1 MIWTGERLAAVLNT
15 HSGSD
20 RSFCQ
25 VSTDTRTL
33 KREALFVALTGVHFD
48 GHDFL
53 EAAREAGATGAVVRR
68 GTPHLD
74 GLEQFEV
81 DDPLVALGRLARA
94 RRREVP
100 GPVIAVT
107 GTNGK
112 TATKEMLAKVL
123 GTRWKVHSTL
133 ANLNNLIGVPQ
144 SILTAPDD
152 TEALVLEA
160 GANAVGEIGRLRG
173 IIEPTVAVVT
183 NVSAGHL
190 AGFGSLEAVLA
201 EKVSLVRDAPVAI
214 VGTRPE
220 ELFEEAGRSAHRVI
234 SAGIG
239 RRAEVAPD
247 EWTVGEDGRVTLTF
261 RGQRVEL
268 PLVGRH
274 QVENAAI
281 ALAVAVELDL
291 DLTRVARA
299 LEEVSLPAGRCEVV
313 RQGGGRGRGGG
324 GLVILNDS
332 YNANP
337 ESMRASLETAA
348 DMRACRPFVAVVGS
362 MLELGEDSSQL
373 HLESAEAILRQNPKL
388 IGATGDF
395 IDAFETLGVPGDRLV
410 TSRDVE
416 ELGSVLR
423 DRLAGNEFVL
433 VKASRGVGLERVIP
447 LLTGG
452 D

>member
-1 MIWTGERLAAVLNT
+1 MIWTGESVAAVLNT
-15 HSGSD
+15 DSDSD
-20 RSFCQ
+20 RSFSE

-33 KREALFVALTGVHFD
+33 KREALFVALIGENFD

-68 GTPHLD
+68 GSPHLD
-74 GLEQFEV
+74 GMEQFEV
-81 DDPLVALGRLARA
+81 DDPLVALGLLARA

-112 TATKEMLAKVL
+112 TATKEMLAKAL

-133 ANLNNLIGVPQ
+133 ANLNNLIGVPRT
-144 SILTAPDD
+144 ILTAPDD

-160 GANAVGEIGRLRG
+160 GANAVGEIERLRD

-201 EKVSLVRDAPVAI
+201 EKVSLVRDAPVAV

-234 SAGIG
+234 SAGTG
-239 RRAEVAPD
+239 GRAEVTPD
-247 EWTVGEDGRVTLTF
+247 EWTVGEDGRGTLTF
-261 RGQRVEL
+261 RGRRVEL

-274 QVENAAI
+274 QVENATI

-313 RQGGGRGRGGG
+313 RRDGNGS

-348 DMRACRPFVAVVGS
+348 DMRADRPFVAVVGS
-362 MLELGEDSSQL
+362 MLELGEHSSRL

-423 DRLAGNEFVL
+423 GRLAGNEFVL

-452 D
+452 N

>member
-1 MIWTGERLAAVLNT
+1 MIWTGESVAAVLNT
-15 HSGSD
+15 DSDSD
-20 RSFCQ
+20 RSFSE

-33 KREALFVALTGVHFD
+33 KRKALFVALTGEHFD

-68 GTPHLD
+68 GSPHLD
-74 GLEQFEV
+74 GMEQFEV
-81 DDPLVALGRLARA
+81 DDPLVALGLLARA

-112 TATKEMLAKVL
+112 TATKEMLAKAL

-144 SILTAPDD
+144 AILTAPDG

-160 GANAVGEIGRLRG
+160 GANAVGEIERLRG

-183 NVSAGHL
+183 NVSASHL

-201 EKVSLVRDAPVAI
+201 EKVSLVRDAPLAV

-234 SAGIG
+234 SAGTG
-239 RRAEVAPD
+239 GRAEVTPD
-247 EWTVGEDGRVTLTF
+247 EWTVGEDGRGTLTF

-274 QVENAAI
+274 QVENATI

-313 RQGGGRGRGGG
+313 RWGGDGGG
-324 GLVILNDS
+324 GGGVILNDS

-348 DMRACRPFVAVVGS
+348 DMRADRPFVAVVGS
-362 MLELGEDSSQL
+362 MLELGEHSSRL

-423 DRLAGNEFVL
+423 GRLTGNEFVL

-452 D
+452 N

>member
-1 MIWTGERLAAVLNT
+1 VIWTGERVAAVLNT
-15 HSGSD
+15 DSGSD
-20 RSFCQ
+20 RSFSE

-33 KREALFVALTGVHFD
+33 KQEALFVALTGEHFD

-74 GLEQFEV
+74 GMEQFEV

-100 GPVIAVT
+100 GPVIAVA

-112 TATKEMLAKVL
+112 TATKEMLAKAL
-123 GTRWKVHSTL
+123 GTRWKVHSTF
-133 ANLNNLIGVPQ
+133 ANLNNLIGVPRA
-144 SILTAPDD
+144 ILTAPDD

-160 GANAVGEIGRLRG
+160 GANAVGEIERLRG

-201 EKVSLVRDAPVAI
+201 EKVSLVRDVPVAV

-239 RRAEVAPD
+239 GRAEVAPD

-261 RGQRVEL
+261 RGQRIEL

-274 QVENAAI
+274 QVENATI

-291 DLTRVARA
+291 DLTLVARA
-299 LEEVSLPAGRCEVV
+299 LEQVSLPAGRCEVV
-313 RQGGGRGRGGG
+313 RWGGGGG

-348 DMRACRPFVAVVGS
+348 DMRAGRPFVAVVGS
-362 MLELGEDSSQL
+362 MLELGEHSSQL

-423 DRLAGNEFVL
+423 GRLAGNEFVL

-452 D
+452 N

>member
-1 MIWTGERLAAVLNT
+1 MIWTGESVAAVLNT
-15 HSGSD
+15 DSDSD
-20 RSFCQ
+20 RSFSE

-33 KREALFVALTGVHFD
+33 KRKALFVALTGEHFD

-68 GTPHLD
+68 GSPHLD
-74 GLEQFEV
+74 GMEQFEV
-81 DDPLVALGRLARA
+81 DDPLVALGLLARA

-112 TATKEMLAKVL
+112 TATKEMLAKAL

-144 SILTAPDD
+144 AILTAPDG

-160 GANAVGEIGRLRG
+160 GANAVGEIERLRG

-183 NVSAGHL
+183 NVSASHL

-201 EKVSLVRDAPVAI
+201 EKVSLVRDAPVAV

-234 SAGIG
+234 SAGTG
-239 RRAEVAPD
+239 GRAEVTPD
-247 EWTVGEDGRVTLTF
+247 EWTVGEDGRGTLTF
-261 RGQRVEL
+261 RGRRVEL

-274 QVENAAI
+274 QVENATI

-313 RQGGGRGRGGG
+313 RRDGNGS

-348 DMRACRPFVAVVGS
+348 DMRADRPFVAVVGS
-362 MLELGEDSSQL
+362 MLELGEHSSRL

-423 DRLAGNEFVL
+423 SRLAGNEFVL

-452 D
+452 N

>member
-1 MIWTGERLAAVLNT
+1 MIWTGESVAAVLNT
-15 HSGSD
+15 DSDSD
-20 RSFCQ
+20 RSFSE

-33 KREALFVALTGVHFD
+33 KREALFVALTGEHFD

-68 GTPHLD
+68 GSPHLD
-74 GLEQFEV
+74 GMEQFEV
-81 DDPLVALGRLARA
+81 DDPLVALGLLARA

-112 TATKEMLAKVL
+112 TATKEMLAKAL

-144 SILTAPDD
+144 AILTAPDG

-160 GANAVGEIGRLRG
+160 GANAVGEIERLRG

-201 EKVSLVRDAPVAI
+201 EKVSLVRDAPVAV

-234 SAGIG
+234 SAGTG
-239 RRAEVAPD
+239 GRAEVAPD
-247 EWTVGEDGRVTLTF
+247 EWTVGEDGRGTLTF

-313 RQGGGRGRGGG
+313 RWGGDGGG
-324 GLVILNDS
+324 GVILNDS

-348 DMRACRPFVAVVGS
+348 DMRADRPFVAVVGS
-362 MLELGEDSSQL
+362 MLELGEHSSRL

-423 DRLAGNEFVL
+423 GRLTGNEFVL

-452 D
+452 N

>member
-1 MIWTGERLAAVLNT
+1 MIWTGESVAAVLNT
-15 HSGSD
+15 DSDSD
-20 RSFCQ
+20 RSFSE

-33 KREALFVALTGVHFD
+33 KREALFVALIGENFD

-68 GTPHLD
+68 GSPHLD
-74 GLEQFEV
+74 GMEQFEV
-81 DDPLVALGRLARA
+81 DDPLVALGLLARA

-112 TATKEMLAKVL
+112 TATKEMLAKAL
-123 GTRWKVHSTL
+123 GTRWKVHSTI
-133 ANLNNLIGVPQ
+133 ANLNNLIGVPRT
-144 SILTAPDD
+144 ILTAPDD

-160 GANAVGEIGRLRG
+160 GANAVGEIERLRD

-201 EKVSLVRDAPVAI
+201 EKVSLVRDAPVAV

-234 SAGIG
+234 SAGTG
-239 RRAEVAPD
+239 GRAEVTPD
-247 EWTVGEDGRVTLTF
+247 EWTVGEDGRGTLTF
-261 RGQRVEL
+261 RGRRVEL

-274 QVENAAI
+274 QVENATI

-313 RQGGGRGRGGG
+313 RRDGNGS

-348 DMRACRPFVAVVGS
+348 DMRADRPFVAVVGS
-362 MLELGEDSSQL
+362 MLELGEHSSRL

-423 DRLAGNEFVL
+423 GRLAGNEFVL

-452 D
+452 N

>member
-1 MIWTGERLAAVLNT
+1 MIWTGERVAAVLNT
-15 HSGSD
+15 DSGSD
-20 RSFCQ
+20 RSFSE

-33 KREALFVALTGVHFD
+33 KREALFVALTGEHFD

-74 GLEQFEV
+74 GTEQFEV

-112 TATKEMLAKVL
+112 TATKEMVAKAL

-133 ANLNNLIGVPQ
+133 ANLNNLIGVPRA
-144 SILTAPDD
+144 ILTAPDD

-160 GANAVGEIGRLRG
+160 GANAVGEIERLRG

-183 NVSAGHL
+183 NVSASHL
-190 AGFGSLEAVLA
+190 AGFGSLETVLA
-201 EKVSLVRDAPVAI
+201 EKVSLVRDVPMAV

-220 ELFEEAGRSAHRVI
+220 ELFEAAGRSAHRVI
-234 SAGIG
+234 SAGTG
-239 RRAEVAPD
+239 GRAEVAAD

-261 RGQRVEL
+261 RGQRVQL

-274 QVENAAI
+274 QVENAVI

-299 LEEVSLPAGRCEVV
+299 LEQVSLPAGRCEVV
-313 RQGGGRGRGGG
+313 RRGGG

-337 ESMRASLETAA
+337 ESLRASLEAAA
-348 DMRACRPFVAVVGS
+348 DMRAGRPFVAVVGS
-362 MLELGEDSSQL
+362 MLELGEHSSQL

-423 DRLAGNEFVL
+423 GRLAGNEFVL

-452 D
+452 N

>member
-1 MIWTGERLAAVLNT
+1 MIWTGESVAAVLNT
-15 HSGSD
+15 DSDSD
-20 RSFCQ
+20 RSFSE

-33 KREALFVALTGVHFD
+33 KREALFVALTGENFD

-68 GTPHLD
+68 GSPHLD
-74 GLEQFEV
+74 GMEQFEV
-81 DDPLVALGRLARA
+81 DDPLVALGLLARA

-112 TATKEMLAKVL
+112 TATKEMLAKAL

-144 SILTAPDD
+144 AILTAPDG

-160 GANAVGEIGRLRG
+160 GANAVGEIERLRG

-183 NVSAGHL
+183 NVSASHL

-201 EKVSLVRDAPVAI
+201 EKVSLVRDAPLAV

-234 SAGIG
+234 SAGTG
-239 RRAEVAPD
+239 GRAEVTPD
-247 EWTVGEDGRVTLTF
+247 EWTVGEDGRGTLTF
-261 RGQRVEL
+261 RGRRVEL

-274 QVENAAI
+274 QVENATI

-313 RQGGGRGRGGG
+313 RRDGNGS

-348 DMRACRPFVAVVGS
+348 DMRADRPFVAVVGS
-362 MLELGEDSSQL
+362 MLELGEHSSRL

-423 DRLAGNEFVL
+423 SRLAGNEFVL

-452 D
+452 N

>member
-1 MIWTGERLAAVLNT
+1 MIWTGESVAAVLNT
-15 HSGSD
+15 DSDSD
-20 RSFCQ
+20 RSFSE

-33 KREALFVALTGVHFD
+33 KREALFVALTGENFD

-68 GTPHLD
+68 GSPHLD
-74 GLEQFEV
+74 GMEQFEV
-81 DDPLVALGRLARA
+81 DDPLVALGLLARA

-112 TATKEMLAKVL
+112 TATKEMLAKAL

-133 ANLNNLIGVPQ
+133 ANLNNLIGVPRT
-144 SILTAPDD
+144 ILTAPDD

-160 GANAVGEIGRLRG
+160 GANAVGEIERLRD

-201 EKVSLVRDAPVAI
+201 EKVSLVRDAPVAV

-234 SAGIG
+234 SAGTG
-239 RRAEVAPD
+239 GRAEVTPD
-247 EWTVGEDGRVTLTF
+247 EWTVGEDGRGTLTF
-261 RGQRVEL
+261 RGRRVEL

-274 QVENAAI
+274 QVENATI

-299 LEEVSLPAGRCEVV
+299 LEAVSLPAGRCEVV
-313 RQGGGRGRGGG
+313 RWGGDGGG
-324 GLVILNDS
+324 GGGVILNDS

-348 DMRACRPFVAVVGS
+348 DMRADRPFVAVVGS
-362 MLELGEDSSQL
+362 MLELGEHSSRL

-423 DRLAGNEFVL
+423 GRLAGNEFVL

-452 D
+452 N

>member
-1 MIWTGERLAAVLNT
+1 MIWTGESVAAVLNT
-15 HSGSD
+15 DSDSD
-20 RSFCQ
+20 RSFSE

-33 KREALFVALTGVHFD
+33 KREALFVALTGEHFD

-68 GTPHLD
+68 GSPHLD
-74 GLEQFEV
+74 GMEQFEV
-81 DDPLVALGRLARA
+81 DDPLVALGLLARA

-112 TATKEMLAKVL
+112 TATKEMLAKAL

-133 ANLNNLIGVPQ
+133 ANLNNLIGVPRT
-144 SILTAPDD
+144 ILTAPDD

-160 GANAVGEIGRLRG
+160 GANAVGEIERLRD

-201 EKVSLVRDAPVAI
+201 EKVSLVRDAPVAV

-234 SAGIG
+234 SAGTG
-239 RRAEVAPD
+239 GRAEVTPD
-247 EWTVGEDGRVTLTF
+247 EWTVGEDGRGTLTF
-261 RGQRVEL
+261 RGRRVEL

-274 QVENAAI
+274 QVENATI

-313 RQGGGRGRGGG
+313 RRDGNGS

-348 DMRACRPFVAVVGS
+348 DMRADRPFVAVVGS
-362 MLELGEDSSQL
+362 MLELGEHSSRL

-423 DRLAGNEFVL
+423 GRLAGNEFVL

-452 D
+452 N